1 MGMDKHELASAIQHL
16 EHALAPVAELM
27 HDPLIQEIEINGEND
42 VWFERDGIQSKADIN
57 ISRLTI
63 EKAIGVLARMADK
76 DAKAGTKD
84 GIIDARMEGFRIA
97 AALPPTSVRGP
108 SICIRKHN
116 PVSLTLDDYIQA
128 GALEAKWADFLREI
142 IQGHKNILVCGGT
155 SSGKTTFVNAL
166 IQEISLNERVLTI
179 EDTPELKVSVPNW
192 VSLES
197 NEQKNI
203 TTRDLVR
210 LALRYRPDRII
221 VGEVRGGE
229 AYDLLDA
236 ANTGHDGCIAT
247 IHANSSFDALSRFET
262 LILRGDVPWPHVA
275 VCAQIARTF
284 DYVVFMARRHG
295 KRRLCEILEL
305 NSYDIDKKQYEFKHL
320 FFSPK

>member
-1 MGMDKHELASAIQHL
+1 M
-16 EHALAPVAELM
+16 
-27 HDPLIQEIEINGEND
+27 
-42 VWFERDGIQSKADIN
+42 
-57 ISRLTI
+57 
-63 EKAIGVLARMADK
+63 
-76 DAKAGTKD
+76 
-84 GIIDARMEGFRIA
+84 
-97 AALPPTSVRGP
+97 
-108 SICIRKHN
+108 
-116 PVSLTLDDYIQA
+116 
-128 GALEAKWADFLREI
+128 
-142 IQGHKNILVCGGT
+142 
-155 SSGKTTFVNAL
+155 
-166 IQEISLNERVLTI
+166 
-179 EDTPELKVSVPNW
+179 
-192 VSLES
+192 
-197 NEQKNI
+197 

-284 DYVVFMARRHG
+284 DHVVFMARRHG

-305 NSYDIDKKQYEFKHL
+305 DAYDIDKKQYQYKHL
-320 FFSPK
+320 FQSPK